1 MGSVPIFFFCF
12 FGESP
17 RTRFASMPK
26 STAQITE
33 LIESTVTGLGYEF
46 VDFERLARGLVRI
59 TIDTDR
65 EGGISVDDCE
75 AVSDQIT
82 HLFTVEGVDYERL
95 EVSSPG
101 VERPLKRARDWKRFV
116 GSPAHVELYEP
127 MHAEGFPEA
136 GRRKLDGKILAVE
149 GEGSEARVRFSFEEL
164 HIARTP
170 SQAVRDKK
178 KAAKTPVAAPV
189 VVEFD
194 LVDVDRANLI
204 AELDFRGKK

>member
-1 MGSVPIFFFCF
+1 
-12 FGESP
+12 
-17 RTRFASMPK
+17 MPK

-101 VERPLKRARDWKRFV
+101 VARPLKRARDWKRFV
-116 GSPAHVELYEP
+116 G
-127 MHAEGFPEA
+127 
-136 GRRKLDGKILAVE
+136 
-149 GEGSEARVRFSFEEL
+149 
-164 HIARTP
+164 
-170 SQAVRDKK
+170 
-178 KAAKTPVAAPV
+178 
-189 VVEFD
+189 
-194 LVDVDRANLI
+194 
-204 AELDFRGKK
+204 